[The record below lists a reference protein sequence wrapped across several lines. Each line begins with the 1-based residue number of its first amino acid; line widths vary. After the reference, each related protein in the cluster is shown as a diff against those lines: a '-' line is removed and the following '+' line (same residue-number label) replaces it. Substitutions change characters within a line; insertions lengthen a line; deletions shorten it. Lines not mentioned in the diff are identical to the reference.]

1 MNSIL
6 KSNNSFPIFIFALFL
21 SLSSFSQ
28 SKFTIYFETNSFKLT
43 ESEQLKLDQFLR
55 NKAIEIT
62 NVIGYCDYR
71 STNSY
76 NYKLS
81 VNRAKFIK
89 EYIESNSYN
98 KNIILEA
105 KGENFEKNKD
115 LALNRKV
122 EIIFKEI
129 DLIAQ
134 IKKLKKGDKL
144 IIKNLNFYNNSGRVL
159 PESKLVLEQLLDIMK
174 SIPKLKIEI
183 QGHICCQTLDESE
196 KTEDIA
202 LVRATAVYSYLL
214 YGGIEANRLSCK
226 SFKSTKPI
234 FPIPEKNEDERNA
247 NRRVEIMIVEN

>member
-1 MNSIL
+1 MQKRYL
-6 KSNNSFPIFIFALFL
+6 LFL
-21 SLSSFSQ
+21 LFSLVSFSQ
-28 SKFTIYFETNSFKLT
+28 SKFTVYFETNSFRLT
-43 ESEQLKLDQFLR
+43 ESEQLKLDQFLS

-76 NYKLS
+76 NYELS

-98 KNIILEA
+98 KNIIVEA
-105 KGENFEKNKD
+105 KGENFKKNEN

-129 DLIAQ
+129 DLIEQ
-134 IKKLKKGDKL
+134 IKKLRKGDKL
-144 IIKNLNFYNNSGRVL
+144 IINNLNFYNNSGNVL
-159 PESKLVLEQLLDIMK
+159 PESKAVLEQLLNVMK

-183 QGHICCQTLDESE
+183 QGHICCQSLDASE
-196 KTEDIA
+196 ETEDIA
-202 LVRATAVYSYLL
+202 LVRALAVYSYLF
-214 YGGIEANRLSCK
+214 YGGIDKNRLTYK
-226 SFKSTKPI
+226 SFKSSKPI

-247 NRRVEIMIVEN
+247 NRRVEIMILDN

>member
-1 MNSIL
+1 MQ
-6 KSNNSFPIFIFALFL
+6 KSYLLFL
-21 SLSSFSQ
+21 LFSFISFSQ
-28 SKFTIYFETNSFKLT
+28 SKFTVYFETNSFRLT
-43 ESEQLKLDQFLR
+43 ESEQLKLDQFLS

-71 STNSY
+71 SSNSY
-76 NYKLS
+76 NYELS

-98 KNIILEA
+98 TNITVEA
-105 KGENFEKNKD
+105 KGEKFEKSED

-134 IKKLKKGDKL
+134 IKRLRIGDKL
-144 IIKNLNFYNNSGRVL
+144 IIKNLNFYNNSGNVL
-159 PESKLVLEQLLDIMK
+159 PESKPVLKQLLDILK
-174 SIPKLKIEI
+174 SIPELKIEI
-183 QGHICCQTLDESE
+183 QGHICCQTLEDSD

-202 LVRATAVYSYLL
+202 LVRAVAVYSYLF
-214 YGGIEANRLSCK
+214 YGGIDKSRLSYQ
-226 SFKSTKPI
+226 SFKSTKPL